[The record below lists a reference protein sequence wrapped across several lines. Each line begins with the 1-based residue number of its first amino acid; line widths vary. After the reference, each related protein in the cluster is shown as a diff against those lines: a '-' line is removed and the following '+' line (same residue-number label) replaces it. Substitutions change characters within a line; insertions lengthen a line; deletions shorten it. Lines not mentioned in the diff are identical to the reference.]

1 LVSLIEQVQQQLDP
15 NTLAQL
21 SRQLGVDEQT
31 TRQAVPAAVTALVG
45 GLGRNASR
53 PEGAQQIASALDRD
67 HDGSILDNLGGFLG
81 QGGAGGIGG
90 AILGHVLGRHQR
102 QVETGLGQSTGLD
115 AAKIGQL
122 LALLA
127 PIVMAVLGRQKREQG
142 IDAGGLGEILKG
154 EHQNAQRHAE
164 QSGLGGIL
172 GGLLDRDGDGGF
184 LDDLAGMAGGFLGG
198 GKK

>member
-1 LVSLIEQVQQQLDP
+1 MTSLIEQVQQQLDP

-45 GLGRNASR
+45 GLGRNAAQ

-67 HDGSILDNLGGFLG
+67 HDGSILDDLGGFLG

-90 AILGHVLGRHQR
+90 AILGHVLGGRQR
-102 QVETGLGQSTGLD
+102 QVETGLSQSTGLD
-115 AAKIGQL
+115 AAKIAQL

-127 PIVMAVLGRQKREQG
+127 PIVMAVLGRRKREQG
-142 IDAGGLGEILKG
+142 VDAGGLGDILRG
-154 EHQNAQRHAE
+154 EHQNAKRHAE
-164 QSGLGGIL
+164 QAGLGGVL
-172 GGLLDRDGDGGF
+172 GSLLDRDGDGGF

>member
-1 LVSLIEQVQQQLDP
+1 LIEQVQQQLDS

-45 GLGRNASR
+45 GLGSNAAR

-67 HDGSILDNLGGFLG
+67 HDGSILDDLGGFLG

-90 AILGHVLGRHQR
+90 AILGHVLGGRQR
-102 QVETGLGQSTGLD
+102 QVETGLSQSTGLD
-115 AAKIGQL
+115 AAKIAQL

-127 PIVMAVLGRQKREQG
+127 PIVMAVLGRRKREQG
-142 IDAGGLGEILKG
+142 IDAGGLGDILRG
-154 EHQNAQRHAE
+154 EHQNARRHAE
-164 QSGLGGIL
+164 QAGIGGVL

-184 LDDLAGMAGGFLGG
+184 LDDLAGMAGGLLGG